1 MRKVENPIEIAEHW
15 MHLWSTCYDM
25 IASEPGAPKDGKNM
39 YIQKLRAVNVLVLII
54 LIASF

>member
-1 MRKVENPIEIAEHW
+1 
-15 MHLWSTCYDM
+15 M